1 VHARPVPPQA
11 ESRSL
16 PSVGMTNLVGT
27 AEASEFTVRVAV
39 ESAVALILW
48 LESLPLP
55 CCRLLLFTAVVASAA
70 LPLYAQDYPRGDA
83 FGGYQRTSFPDGT
96 LTTVSGDGWNTG
108 GAFYFSQWLGV
119 KGEFSGTYATDSTV
133 PKARSVHNYTYTF
146 GPVITVRSYH
156 RVNPFAEVLF
166 GSYHETIKGS
176 PVSNNGFA
184 LLAGGGA
191 DINLNFRFALRI
203 GPFDLQHLQA
213 PGNVLRWKADSVRY
227 GGGIVVHF

>member
-1 VHARPVPPQA
+1 MQCHLCIGSPPDSIVIPNPAAAGEESAPVHPRPVPPQA
-11 ESRSL
+11 ESRFL

-119 KGEFSGTYATDSTV
+119 KGEFSGTYARASDHGAFLSPSQPV
-133 PKARSVHNYTYTF
+133 RRS
-146 GPVITVRSYH
+146 
-156 RVNPFAEVLF
+156 
-166 GSYHETIKGS
+166 
-176 PVSNNGFA
+176 
-184 LLAGGGA
+184 
-191 DINLNFRFALRI
+191 ALR
-203 GPFDLQHLQA
+203 
-213 PGNVLRWKADSVRY
+213 
-227 GGGIVVHF
+227 